1 MHTSI
6 HTCIPRY
13 IDACRHI
20 YIDKY
25 IHAHKI
31 HLHIRTALHFGLYII
46 FPYDALYST
55 LIGYRLWSPQ
65 LVSWLFPFQQL
76 YRRFG
81 EQRDWDQAENLVQ
94 TLTSKPDQDPLL
106 GQSKKYWSVVTVPE
120 GLGVWYAYWHLLLPL
135 VLSLMLV
142 VIEGKVRY
150 ACCLKGL
157 ICNSQRLVRSICLDL
172 LG

>member
-13 IDACRHI
+13 IDACRHT
-20 YIDKY
+20 YINTY
-25 IHAHKI
+25 M
-31 HLHIRTALHFGLYII
+31 HIIFICTYVLLCILDFI
-46 FPYDALYST
+46 FPYDALYAT

-65 LVSWLFPFQQL
+65 LVSWLLPFQQL
-76 YRRFG
+76 YCRFG

-120 GLGVWYAYWHLLLPL
+120 ELGVWYVYWQRSDALGTYCSL
-135 VLSLMLV
+135 VDV
-142 VIEGKVRY
+142 GCYR
-150 ACCLKGL
+150 
-157 ICNSQRLVRSICLDL
+157 R
-172 LG
+172 